1 MIGAQLSRRGKGQEM
16 QSFLLVLVDHD
27 KKVFSIEG
35 PMDDDK
41 LWADALVAAQE
52 RGRSVTFFR
61 PSQRA
66 SREMVVESVKTE
78 IGYRQTRLVLS
89 PDL

>member
-1 MIGAQLSRRGKGQEM
+1 M

-27 KKVFSIEG
+27 KKAFSIEG
-35 PMDDDK
+35 PMNDDK
-41 LWADALVAAQE
+41 PWTDALVAAQE
-52 RGRSVTFFR
+52 KGRSVTFFR

-66 SREMVVESVKTE
+66 SREIVVESVKTE
-78 IGYRQTRLVLS
+78 FGYRETKLVLR

>member
-1 MIGAQLSRRGKGQEM
+1 MGM

-35 PMDDDK
+35 PMEDDK
-41 LWADALVAAQE
+41 LWADALAAAQE
-52 RGRSVTFFR
+52 KGRSVTFFKS
-61 PSQRA
+61 SQRA

-78 IGYRQTRLVLS
+78 FGYRETKLVLR